1 MDPGTINSKGSIF
14 VSGIGT
20 LTNTGTITNSSTI
33 VSNKAIDNTSGTIN
47 NTGVILTNDEI
58 TGSAPSGVGAYYK
71 PDSTTGVINVTDNMK
86 LLPQSSFLIKS
97 DQHLVIND
105 DKTFMISASSNL
117 TNEGTLMNSG
127 MFNNNQ
133 TIINNNT
140 ILSGSDLKNVVD
152 GTSGTTSKYYKPDS
166 TGEINITDDLT
177 MPDATFTVHTGK
189 SFKIKDG
196 TKFTL

>member
-1 MDPGTINSKGSIF
+1 MEPGTINSKGSIF

-33 VSNKAIDNTSGTIN
+33 VSNKSIDNSGTIN
-47 NTGVILTNDEI
+47 NTGVILVNDEI
-58 TGSAPSGVGAYYK
+58 TGVAPSGDGAYYK

-105 DKTFMISASSNL
+105 TKTFMISANSNL

-152 GTSGTTSKYYKPDS
+152 GATSKYYKPDNS
-166 TGEINITDDLT
+166 GTINITDNLT
-177 MPDATFTVHTGK
+177 MPNATFTVHTGK
-189 SFKIKDG
+189 TLKIHDEV
-196 TKFTL
+196 TFTV